1 MENPSQMQQNEA
13 LKLVAPQ
20 FQQPQKNPQ
29 DVMEMLLS
37 APSIP
42 LSLRQEYFVLW
53 EIIPSGNYDAYD
65 IQWLM
70 LKFEEWAIL
79 LEWYIPEQRWGNVL
93 NYKGDMSTDINIDL
107 SVLLN
112 QLKQLYFVQLTRGKE
127 GFTVKE
133 IGTRRAFV
141 EQRDASERKQG
152 GFKWI

>member
-1 MENPSQMQQNEA
+1 MENQLQSSDTA
-13 LKLVAPQ
+13 LKMAVPQ
-20 FQQPQKNPQ
+20 FQNPQKSPQ

-53 EIIPSGNYDAYD
+53 EIIPSGNYDNYD
-65 IQWLM
+65 ISWLM

-79 LEWYIPEQRWGNVL
+79 LQWYIPEQRWGNIL
-93 NYKGDMSTDINIDL
+93 QYKGDMAGDINIDL

-141 EQRDASERKQG
+141 RQDSGSEQPKG